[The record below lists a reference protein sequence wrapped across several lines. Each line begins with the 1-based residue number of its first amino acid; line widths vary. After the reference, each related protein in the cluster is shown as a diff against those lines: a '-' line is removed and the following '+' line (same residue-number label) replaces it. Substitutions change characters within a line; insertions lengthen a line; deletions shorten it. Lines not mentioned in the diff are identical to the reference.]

1 MLDFEPA
8 VAFGKRLP
16 AKYPPR
22 RLAGQHSRIQPAEV
36 SYERS
41 QEERQ
46 KAHSKEATKQACLK
60 EAQGIIQGNAKK
72 AGEGLIQEQTEQGVA
87 DDHR

>member
-1 MLDFEPA
+1 MKE
-8 VAFGKRLP
+8 
-16 AKYPPR
+16 
-22 RLAGQHSRIQPAEV
+22 AEKKDK
-36 SYERS
+36 
-41 QEERQ
+41 